1 MLQAPAPLTA
11 RGVFKALHAV
21 AAEKGAGAANR
32 RKQIILRLL
41 RSCRRGP
48 GPRAPPGPPCE
59 REASSQL
66 IIPARARVMAQH
78 GARARAH
85 GCSSIRVPH

>member
-1 MLQAPAPLTA
+1 MLQAPAPLTV
-11 RGVFKALHAV
+11 RGVFKALHSV

-48 GPRAPPGPPCE
+48 SSPALPGPPCE
-59 REASSQL
+59 RKASSTSQCL
-66 IIPARARVMAQH
+66 
-78 GARARAH
+78 RARASW
-85 GCSSIRVPH
+85 CSMVPALACMAAA